1 MRRLVRR
8 FAAVGAAVC
17 LLGGVLAVLVAVAP
31 AYAQDSSSTT
41 TTPASSSIV
50 LGSSNTDSAVVTGDD
65 SFGSP
70 TGTVTFYEC
79 GPTTSATPCTS
90 ETNQVGTP
98 VSVTAGASDTSSAT
112 SVSFTPTS
120 TGYWCFAGQYSGD
133 SNYGASS
140 DTTTDECFD
149 VTAAT
154 SSTTTT
160 PASSSIVLG
169 SANTDSAVVTG
180 VTGGLAPTGT
190 VTFYECG
197 PTTSATPC
205 TSVTNEVGTPVSVTA
220 GASDTSSATSVS
232 FTPTSTGYWCFAG
245 QYSGDSNYGASSD
258 TTIDE
263 CFDVTAATSSTTSA
277 PEEPTIVFDG
287 SDADIASVVGNS
299 AGGAPTG
306 TISFYYCYADT
317 APVPCTAKLNKVGTG
332 TVTLTPGA
340 NDTSSA
346 TSANLST
353 VDYGYYCF
361 GAYYSGS
368 SNYLSSADTA
378 VAECFDVVHPA
389 PTITSFSPASG
400 APGATVTIKGTNLS
414 GATTVTIGGKVA
426 TIISDGA
433 NKIKVKVPT
442 GAHSGVIRVTTAGG
456 TAVSSAK
463 FKVT

>member
-8 FAAVGAAVC
+8 FAAVGAAAC
-17 LLGGVLAVLVAVAP
+17 LLGGVLAVVVAVAP

-79 GPTTSATPCTS
+79 GPTSSATPCTS
-90 ETNQVGTP
+90 EANPVGTP
-98 VSVTAGASDTSSAT
+98 VSVTAGDSDTSSAS

-133 SNYGASS
+133 SNYATSS

-154 SSTTTT
+154 SSTT
-160 PASSSIVLG
+160 
-169 SANTDSAVVTG
+169 
-180 VTGGLAPTGT
+180 
-190 VTFYECG
+190 
-197 PTTSATPC
+197 
-205 TSVTNEVGTPVSVTA
+205 
-220 GASDTSSATSVS
+220 
-232 FTPTSTGYWCFAG
+232 
-245 QYSGDSNYGASSD
+245 
-258 TTIDE
+258 
-263 CFDVTAATSSTTSA
+263 SA
-277 PEEPTIVFDG
+277 PAEATVLFG
-287 SDADIASVVGNS
+287 NTDADIVSVVGNS

-317 APVPCTAKLNKVGTG
+317 APVPCTQKLSKVGTG
-332 TVTLTPGA
+332 TVTLSPGA
-340 NDTSSA
+340 NDTSTA

-353 VDYGYYCF
+353 ADYGYYCF

-368 SNYLSSADTA
+368 SNYQASADTA
-378 VAECFDVVHPA
+378 TAECFDVVPPA

-414 GATTVTIGGKVA
+414 GATTVTIDGKAA

-433 NKIKVKVPT
+433 NKIKIKIPK
-442 GAHSGVIRVTTAGG
+442 GAHSGKIKVTTAGG
-456 TAVSSAK
+456 TVTSSSK
-463 FKVT
+463 LKIT